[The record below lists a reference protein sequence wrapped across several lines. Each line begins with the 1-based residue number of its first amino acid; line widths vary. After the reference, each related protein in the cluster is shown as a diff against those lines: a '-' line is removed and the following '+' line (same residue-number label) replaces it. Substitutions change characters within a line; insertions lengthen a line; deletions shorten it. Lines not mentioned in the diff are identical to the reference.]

1 MSNEA
6 IALNKKIYNATA
18 PLYELRHDEIFN
30 PTEQTRIRDNLV
42 NLFSNLATGTAAPH
56 VLDFGS
62 GTGNLTRH
70 LLALGASVV
79 ASDVSEGCLREL
91 RTVSGSHGCLDTVV
105 LNGRDLSWASNE
117 LFDMVVTY
125 SVLHHVPDYLA
136 AVKEFVR
143 VIKPGGIIYIDHEVC
158 PSYWANDPQYLAYCS
173 ELDNSKQIRPS
184 TSGQSLSALFP
195 QKGWLRRLRAQLWL
209 KRNRVIDEGDIHVH
223 PHDHIEW
230 DAIYDLLSPC
240 FQILQMNDYLV
251 CREPLLTAP
260 VWERWRSKCVD
271 IRQIVARKN

>member
-18 PLYELRHDEIFN
+18 SLYELRHDEIFN
-30 PTEQTRIRDNLV
+30 PTEQTRIRDNLASI
-42 NLFSNLATGTAAPH
+42 FSNLVTGAAAPH

-91 RTVSGSHGCLDTVV
+91 RTVAGSIGCLDTVV
-105 LNGRDLSWASNE
+105 LNGRDLSWASDD

-143 VIKPGGIIYIDHEVC
+143 VVKPGGIIYIDHEVS
-158 PSYWANDPQYLAYCS
+158 PSYWDNDPKYLAYCS
-173 ELDNSKQIRPS
+173 ELDNSKLMGPT
-184 TSGQSLSALFP
+184 TSLQSLFDLIP
-195 QKGWLRRLRAQLWL
+195 QKGWLRRLRARLWL

-223 PHDHIEW
+223 LHDHIEW
-230 DAIYDLLSPC
+230 DAIYDLLSPYC
-240 FQILQMNDYLV
+240 NILKMDDYLV